1 MTQST
6 EHIHCRA
13 ETEPPNAA
21 ATGVNGYNYNCSVQN
36 ECSAFGSH
44 HIHTHIPAY
53 CRCTGSSL
61 AMRISGSASATNGHD
76 DCTTFTSYP
85 CLLPE
90 AGQFIGNEDFW
101 PCMHVARQL
110 ISKCRVQNE
119 CSAFCSHHIHT
130 HTPACCRWLGSLS
143 AMRMS
148 GSASA
153 TNGHEV
159 HHIHLISLPA
169 ASAAG
174 ASGWAVPMR
183 ICLRK
188 YVKYLLVRTA
198 AGQVLP

>member
-1 MTQST
+1 MTRST
-6 EHIHCRA
+6 EHIHCSA
-13 ETEPPNAA
+13 ETEPPNA

-44 HIHTHIPAY
+44 HIHTHIPACCQY
-53 CRCTGSSL
+53 TGSSS

-90 AGQFIGNEDFW
+90 AGLIGNEDFW
-101 PCMHVARQL
+101 PCMLHVAKQL
-110 ISKCRVQNE
+110 IGKCRVQNK

-130 HTPACCRWLGSLS
+130 HTPACCRWPGGLL
-143 AMRMS
+143 AMSMS

-153 TNGHEV
+153 TNSREE

-169 ASAAG
+169 AGS
-174 ASGWAVPMR
+174 SNED
-183 ICLRK
+183 LS
-188 YVKYLLVRTA
+188 T
-198 AGQVLP
+198 